1 MAAKKNKTPKKF
13 VKPVEP
19 EESSEDSSSESEE
32 MEVVAPVMKTK
43 KLTKS
48 KETPAKKVESSD
60 SEEEEEESSE
70 DEESDSE
77 EGEEE
82 EEEEEDE
89 EDDDE
94 EEEKAKVKK
103 PVAAAESSDSDEE
116 EDSSEEETSEDDAPK
131 SKAIEKTN
139 DKQKDGSKEAKK
151 RKKETDDG
159 KNAKKAK
166 VDEPVTVL
174 CRNVPQEVT
183 IEKLEKFLK
192 KKGIAFTSVR
202 KRNDRMF
209 AHIDLANPDDLDTV
223 LAMKNLEYK
232 GSMLAFEK
240 GRPLGASKPERSKE
254 DDSKSL
260 FVKNLSFDDSED
272 SIRNNLMEIFP
283 DAQNVRIPFRGNAHR
298 GFAYIEFS
306 SAEEVKD
313 AVENKQ
319 GVECGDQKLFLDYAS
334 GSSKNRRR
342 GFNDQPEES
351 SVLLIRNLSYDSTED
366 SLRSYFKD
374 ATDVRIPMYSDTGKL
389 KGIAF
394 VEFESA
400 SKAKSALNKHDDSN
414 IDGRTVRCCFARN
427 RGDGDGRSSGGYSG
441 RHSGGGYG
449 GRRGGG
455 GGGGYGRRG
464 GGGSGSG
471 GGGSGGGGRRFG
483 GGGRSSFGGTGK
495 KKTFSDS
502 D

>member
-1 MAAKKNKTPKKF
+1 MAAKKNKTPKKSVKP

-32 MEVVAPVMKTK
+32 MEVEAPVMKTK

-48 KETPAKKVESSD
+48 KETLAKKKAESSD
-60 SEEEEEESSE
+60 SEEEEEEEEESSE
-70 DEESDSE
+70 DEESDSD
-77 EGEEE
+77 E

-89 EDDDE
+89 EDDEDEDDDE
-94 EEEKAKVKK
+94 EEEKGKVKK

-116 EDSSEEETSEDDAPK
+116 DFSEEETSE
-131 SKAIEKTN
+131 
-139 DKQKDGSKEAKK
+139 GSKEAKK
-151 RKKETDDG
+151 RKKEMADG

-223 LAMKNLEYK
+223 LATKDLEYK
-232 GSMLAFEK
+232 GSTLAFEK
-240 GRPLGASKPERSKE
+240 GRPLGASKPERTKE

-272 SIRNNLMEIFP
+272 SIRSNLSEIFP
-283 DAQNVRIPFRGNAHR
+283 GAQNVRLPFRGNTHR

-319 GVECGDQKLFLDYAS
+319 GVACGDQKLFLDYAS
-334 GSSKNRRR
+334 GSSKKRR
-342 GFNDQPEES
+342 GGFRDDQPEES
-351 SVLLIRNLSYDSTED
+351 SVLLVRNLSYDSTED
-366 SLRSYFKD
+366 SLRSCFKD
-374 ATDVRIPMYSDTGKL
+374 ATDVRIPIFSDTGKP

-394 VEFESA
+394 VEFEST
-400 SKAKSALNKHDDSN
+400 SKAKNALNKHDDTN
-414 IDGRTVRCCFARN
+414 IDGRNVRCYFARS
-427 RGDGDGRSSGGYSG
+427 RGEGDGRSGGYSG
-441 RHSGGGYG
+441 GRRGGGSGGF

-455 GGGGYGRRG
+455 GGGKRYG
-464 GGGSGSG
+464 GGGGQ
-471 GGGSGGGGRRFG
+471 
-483 GGGRSSFGGTGK
+483 SSFGGTGK